1 MANSNEVRIIAGQW
15 RGRKIRFPAG
25 TAIRPTPDRVRE
37 TLFNWLAPMIRG
49 ARVLDAFAG
58 SGALGLESASRGAA
72 SVVCLETDGRC
83 VTALQ
88 ERCREW
94 GAAQVDIVRADALR
108 WLAATRPS
116 ASEPFDLVFLDP
128 PFDADLWLR
137 VANRPA
143 GPLPRAGQPLDR
155 RRQHLPQLPVGAD
168 RPDGHRQC
176 PAHRRAGAGRPSLI
190 ALMRGAPRAV
200 PETFL

>member
-72 SVVCLETDGRC
+72 SVVSLETDGRC

-88 ERCREW
+88 ERCRDW
-94 GAAQVDIVRADALR
+94 GAEQVEIVRADALR
-108 WLAATRPS
+108 WLADQRPS
-116 ASEPFDLVFLDP
+116 ARPPFDLVFLDP
-128 PFDADLWLR
+128 PFDADLWSR
-137 VANRPA
+137 VANRLEAGDWLSSGAYVYLEMPA
-143 GPLPRAGQPLDR
+143 ERELAGLPPSWKPWREGRAGEVGYHLL
-155 RRQHLPQLPVGAD
+155 RRQLEG
-168 RPDGHRQC
+168 GE
-176 PAHRRAGAGRPSLI
+176 PS
-190 ALMRGAPRAV
+190 
-200 PETFL
+200 

>member
-137 VANRPA
+137 VANRLEA
-143 GPLPRAGQPLDR
+143 GDWLSSGAYVYLELPVERELAGLPPNWKPWRKGRAGEVGYHLL
-155 RRQHLPQLPVGAD
+155 RRQLEG
-168 RPDGHRQC
+168 GE
-176 PAHRRAGAGRPSLI
+176 PS
-190 ALMRGAPRAV
+190 
-200 PETFL
+200 